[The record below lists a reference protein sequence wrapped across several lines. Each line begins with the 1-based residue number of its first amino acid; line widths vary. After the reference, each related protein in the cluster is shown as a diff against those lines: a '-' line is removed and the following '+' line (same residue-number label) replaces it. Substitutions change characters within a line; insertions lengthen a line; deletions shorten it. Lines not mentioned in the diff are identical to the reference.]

1 MADTYTVKTYTEEE
15 LKVIDD
21 KDKEIT
27 KEFNQNVSKTF
38 TIRRQEYRIANC
50 DKEIKTLNDIK
61 SSLQKEIDAAK
72 AKLDE

>member
-27 KEFNQNVSKTF
+27 KEFNQNVSKKF

-50 DKEIKTLNDIK
+50 DEEIKRLNDIK

>member
-27 KEFNQNVSKTF
+27 KEFSQNVSKTF
-38 TIRRQEYRIANC
+38 TIRRQESRILIC
-50 DKEIKTLNDIK
+50 DEEIKRLNDVK

>member
-27 KEFNQNVSKTF
+27 KEFNQNVSKKF

-50 DKEIKTLNDIK
+50 DEEIKILNDIK

-72 AKLDE
+72 AK

>member
-27 KEFNQNVSKTF
+27 KEFSQNVSKTF
-38 TIRRQEYRIANC
+38 TIRRQESRILIC
-50 DKEIKTLNDIK
+50 DEEIKRLNDVK
-61 SSLQKEIDAAK
+61 SSLQKEVDAAK

>member
-27 KEFNQNVSKTF
+27 KEFNQNVSKKF

-50 DKEIKTLNDIK
+50 DEEIKILNDIK